1 MTPSSGKQIL
11 MTTDAVG
18 GVWTYASTLAEGLA
32 ERGWRVRLV
41 TIGPAPSER
50 QLAPL
55 LRHPSITTEITDLA
69 LEWQDPEGADH
80 RRALRRLEALER
92 DFRPDIVHLNG
103 FREALA
109 DWRAPVLVAAHSCVL
124 SWWQACK
131 AGEPCDGKWLH
142 YGAQVKASLN
152 AADRWV
158 APTSAFR
165 EQINVLYSPATP
177 GEVIHNGMR
186 QAAEQSTVKEP
197 LILAAGRLWDEAKNI
212 GILSRI
218 AASVR
223 WPISIA
229 GSLHERGG
237 APTSARLGDHI
248 EWLGELPHQDLLQ
261 IMGRA
266 EIFVAPALYEP
277 FGLGVLEA
285 AMNGCALV
293 VSDIPTFRELWDGAT
308 LFVDPRDPDQLQH
321 ALNRLIADPDL
332 RRSLRSA
339 ARLRAQHLTI
349 DIQASAYDRLYKQMI
364 ASFAER
370 RRTRQ
375 PSLRAVA

>member
-1 MTPSSGKQIL
+1 MTPPSGKQIL
-11 MTTDAVG
+11 ITTDAVG
-18 GVWTYASTLAEGLA
+18 GVWTYASTLAEALA
-32 ERGWRVRLV
+32 ERGWLVRLV
-41 TIGPAPSER
+41 TMGPAPSER

-55 LRHPSITTEITDLA
+55 LRHSSISTEITDLA

-80 RRALRRLEALER
+80 RRALQHLAALER
-92 DFRPDIVHLNG
+92 DLRPDIVHLNG

-109 DWRAPVLVAAHSCVL
+109 DWHAPVLVAAHSCVL

-131 AGEPCDGKWLH
+131 AGESCDGKWLH
-142 YGAQVKASLN
+142 YGAQVKAGLN

-165 EQINVLYSPATP
+165 EQINALYSPATP
-177 GEVIHNGMR
+177 GEVIHNGGR
-186 QAAEQSTVKEP
+186 YEAEESAKQP
-197 LILAAGRLWDEAKNI
+197 FILAAGRLWDEAKNI

-223 WPISIA
+223 WPISVA
-229 GSLHERGG
+229 GSLHERGA
-237 APTSARLGDHI
+237 APARAWLGGDI
-248 EWLGELPHQDLLQ
+248 EWLGELPHRDLLQ

-293 VSDIPTFRELWDGAT
+293 VSDIPTFRELWDGAA
-308 LFVDPRDPDQLQH
+308 LFVSPRDADRLQH

-339 ARLRAQHLTI
+339 ARRRARHLTI
-349 DIQASAYDRLYKQMI
+349 DAQASAYDRLYKQMI
-364 ASFAER
+364 GSYADR
-370 RRTRQ
+370 RRTKR

>member
-1 MTPSSGKQIL
+1 MTPPSGKQLL

-18 GVWTYASTLAEGLA
+18 GVWTYASTLAEALA
-32 ERGWRVRLV
+32 ERGWRVCLV
-41 TIGPAPSER
+41 TMGPAPSES

-55 LRHPSITTEITDLA
+55 LRNFSITTEITDLA

-80 RRALRRLEALER
+80 RRALQHLAALEQ
-92 DFRPDIVHLNG
+92 DLRPDIVHLNG
-103 FREALA
+103 YREALA

-124 SWWQACK
+124 SWWQTCK

-142 YGAQVKASLN
+142 YGAQVKAGLN

-158 APTSAFR
+158 APTSVFR
-165 EQINVLYSPATP
+165 RRINVLYSPSTP
-177 GEVIHNGMR
+177 GEVIHNGIR
-186 QAAEQSTVKEP
+186 HAAEAEKEP
-197 LILAAGRLWDEAKNI
+197 FILAAGRLWDEAKNI
-212 GILSRI
+212 GILSQV
-218 AASVR
+218 AASGR
-223 WPISIA
+223 WPISVA
-229 GSLHERGG
+229 GSLHEHG
-237 APTSARLGDHI
+237 AEPTTAHLSDDI
-248 EWLGELPHQDLLQ
+248 EWLGELPHRDLLR

-293 VSDIPTFRELWDGAT
+293 VSDIPTFRELWDGAA
-308 LFVDPRDPDQLQH
+308 LFVDARDADQLQY

-339 ARLRAQHLTI
+339 ARRRARHLTI
-349 DIQASAYDRLYKQMI
+349 DTQASAYDRLYRQMI
-364 ASFAER
+364 GSHSDR
-370 RRTRQ
+370 RRTKR

>member
-1 MTPSSGKQIL
+1 MTPPSGKQIL

-18 GVWTYASTLAEGLA
+18 GVWTYASTLAEALA
-32 ERGWRVRLV
+32 ERGWQVCLV
-41 TIGPAPSER
+41 TMGPALSER

-69 LEWQDPEGADH
+69 LEWQDPEGTDH
-80 RRALRRLEALER
+80 RRALQHLAALER
-92 DFRPDIVHLNG
+92 DLRPDIVHLNG

-131 AGEPCDGKWLH
+131 AGEPCDGKWLQ
-142 YGAQVKASLN
+142 YGAQVKAGLN

-158 APTSAFR
+158 APTVAFR

-177 GEVIHNGMR
+177 GEVIRNGIR
-186 QAAEQSTVKEP
+186 HRAAQPVKEP
-197 LILAAGRLWDEAKNI
+197 FILAAGRLWDEAKNI
-212 GILSRI
+212 GVLSRI
-218 AASVR
+218 APSVR
-223 WPISIA
+223 WPISVA
-229 GSLHERGG
+229 GSLHELG
-237 APTSARLGDHI
+237 AAPANARLGNDI
-248 EWLGELPHQDLLQ
+248 EWLGELPHQELLQ
-261 IMGRA
+261 IMGHA

-285 AMNGCALV
+285 AMSGCALV
-293 VSDIPTFRELWDGAT
+293 LSDIPTFRELWDGAA
-308 LFVDPRDPDQLQH
+308 LFVDPRDPDQLQR
-321 ALNRLIADPDL
+321 ALERLIADADL

-339 ARLRAQHLTI
+339 ARRRARHLTI
-349 DIQASAYDRLYKQMI
+349 ETQASAYDRLYRQMI
-364 ASFAER
+364 GSHADR
-370 RRTRQ
+370 RRTRR

>member
-1 MTPSSGKQIL
+1 

-18 GVWTYASTLAEGLA
+18 GVWTYASTLAEALA
-32 ERGWRVRLV
+32 KRGWRVRLV
-41 TIGPAPSER
+41 TMGPAPSER

-69 LEWQDPEGADH
+69 LEWQDPGGADH
-80 RRALRRLEALER
+80 RRALGHLAALER
-92 DFRPDIVHLNG
+92 DLRPDIVHLNG
-103 FREALA
+103 FRDALA

-142 YGAQVKASLN
+142 YRAQVKAGLS

-165 EQINVLYSPATP
+165 QQINVLYSPATP
-177 GEVIHNGMR
+177 GEVIHNGIR
-186 QAAEQSTVKEP
+186 QAVAQAAKEP
-197 LILAAGRLWDEAKNI
+197 FVLAAGRLWDEAKNI

-223 WPISIA
+223 WPISVA
-229 GSLHERGG
+229 GSLHEHGTEP
-237 APTSARLGDHI
+237 ATAHLSDAI

-285 AMNGCALV
+285 AMSGCALV
-293 VSDIPTFRELWDGAT
+293 LSDIPTFRELWDGAA
-308 LFVDPRDPDQLQH
+308 LFVDPRDSDQLQR
-321 ALNRLIADPDL
+321 ALERLIADADL

-339 ARLRAQHLTI
+339 ARRRARHLTI
-349 DIQASAYDRLYKQMI
+349 DIQESAYDQLYGQMI

-370 RRTRQ
+370 RRTRR